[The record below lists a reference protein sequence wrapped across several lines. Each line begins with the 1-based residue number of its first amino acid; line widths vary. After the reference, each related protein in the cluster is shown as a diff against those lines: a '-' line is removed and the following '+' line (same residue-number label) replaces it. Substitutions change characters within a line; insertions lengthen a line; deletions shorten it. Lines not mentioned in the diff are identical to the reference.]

1 MTAAPAQSHI
11 TLKPVD
17 PADWPIFWEWIN
29 AAWHDLADDFHPR
42 DIDSFFEIKARQNAD
57 LFAVHADGLLCG
69 LLIAIARSPIV
80 CEAHCV
86 FRPRCLNAFE
96 IIHAINTGKRLAWGA
111 GFHKITM
118 RVFSDNRLM
127 IGILKRMNAVHVG
140 TEQNETLREGKL
152 VSMEIYSFL
161 R

>member
-1 MTAAPAQSHI
+1 MTAASAQSHI
-11 TLKPVD
+11 TLEPWE
-17 PADWPIFWEWIN
+17 PQNWPIAWLWID
-29 AAWHDLADDFHPR
+29 AAWHWIGSDYHPR
-42 DIDSFFEIKARQNAD
+42 DLESFVEIKQRENAD

-86 FRPRCLNAFE
+86 FRPRSLNAFE

-118 RVFSDNRLM
+118 KVFSDNRVM

-140 TEQNETLREGKL
+140 TEQNETLREGEL